1 MIGKGQVYKISSEHS
16 DKCYIGSTERDLNTR
31 FTSHKC
37 DQRCMSKILFELG
50 ECKIEA
56 LEVLYN
62 ITKQELK
69 IKEQYYLDLLKDK
82 AVNKQN
88 AHTTKEQRKQQRNES
103 KKQYRLRYPDKI
115 VEDNKKYYNLR
126 KLNKDEINRKRR
138 AAYAAKK
145 ENNPV

>member
-16 DKCYIGSTERDLNTR
+16 EKCYIGSTKSELNRR
-31 FTSHKC
+31 FGNHKC
-37 DQRCMSKILFELG
+37 NKKCMSKILFELG

-145 ENNPV
+145 ENNPI

>member
-1 MIGKGQVYKISSEHS
+1 MIGKGQVYKITSEHTE
-16 DKCYIGSTERDLNTR
+16 KCYIGSTKQKLNKR
-31 FTSHKC
+31 FC
-37 DQRCMSKILFELG
+37 DHRCKTNCMSRILFELG

-82 AVNKQN
+82 AVNKNKADPSKEHKQKENQKHSLNWYYRKIQN
-88 AHTTKEQRKQQRNES
+88 PEFREKIAKEARDRRK
-103 KKQYRLRYPDKI
+103 
-115 VEDNKKYYNLR
+115 
-126 KLNKDEINRKRR
+126 
-138 AAYAAKK
+138 AK

>member
-82 AVNKQN
+82 AVNKNN
-88 AHTTKEQRKQQRNES
+88 ADLTKEKRKQQKKEQRQRWRIANPE
-103 KKQYRLRYPDKI
+103 K
-115 VEDNKKYYNLR
+115 VAE
-126 KLNKDEINRKRR
+126 LNKRYSDRRK
-138 AAYAAKK
+138 AKNEPKTAK

>member
-82 AVNKQN
+82 AVNKNN
-88 AHTTKEQRKQQRNES
+88 ADLTKEKRKQQKKEQRQRWRIANPE
-103 KKQYRLRYPDKI
+103 K
-115 VEDNKKYYNLR
+115 VAE
-126 KLNKDEINRKRR
+126 LNKRYSDRRK
-138 AAYAAKK
+138 AKNEPKTAK
-145 ENNPV
+145 ENNPE